1 MKLYSC
7 FAIDHPFYI
16 SCYEICLHLYEV
28 STSKI
33 AKLMILLLSWY
44 HCMAPTMK
52 ICYIWKIPAWS
63 LIDILIVNNSH
74 FYAFWLSLYH
84 SHWAFQLFIFLESGS
99 WLSQTTPRKP
109 SSSYR
114 YERTN
119 EACPFH
125 SLWIFNF
132 ELEEE
137 LLSIE
142 QSKH

>member
-44 HCMAPTMK
+44 HCMAPTMQ

-84 SHWAFQLFIFLESGS
+84 SHWAFQLFIFLFGS
-99 WLSQTTPRKP
+99 KYLIAEQLGCLFIFSFIYNLRTMNIKLSQITWMKIYCQFF
-109 SSSYR
+109 S
-114 YERTN
+114 
-119 EACPFH
+119 
-125 SLWIFNF
+125 
-132 ELEEE
+132 
-137 LLSIE
+137 
-142 QSKH
+142 